1 MMEEGLHKKKLNSY
15 LGWLKYCSSKMLLQI
30 IEQETGIH
38 FSNFVGEKTSI
49 RKMRN
54 RTVRIVHI
62 EKRPKYFLIQFMYKG
77 KPYYIKSFNKKLLNE
92 LDQNNF

>member
-1 MMEEGLHKKKLNSY
+1 MEEELHQKKLNSY

-38 FSNFVGEKTSI
+38 FSNFVGEKTSA
-49 RKMRN
+49 RKM

-62 EKRPKYFLIQFMYKG
+62 EKRSKYFLIQFMYKG
-77 KPYYIKSFNKKLLNE
+77 KPYYIKSHNKKLLNE